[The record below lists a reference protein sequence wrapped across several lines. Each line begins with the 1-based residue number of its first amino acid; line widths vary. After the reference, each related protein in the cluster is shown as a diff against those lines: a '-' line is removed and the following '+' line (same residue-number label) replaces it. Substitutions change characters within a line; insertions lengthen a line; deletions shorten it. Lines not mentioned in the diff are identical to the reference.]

1 MRRHVTL
8 DFLTEWIRS
17 TAVLVFDPNALATA
31 GNRKADIACEEKGLA
46 FAAASLVVALALFE
60 TLQRHTGLWGLRR
73 NAIPFALAE
82 ICLWSLY
89 ALATAG
95 ALKILKGEKTLI
107 NNVSVAIRLLS
118 FFYIVGTL
126 LGSILYKESGNNVY
140 ILGIGCITGY
150 CFLQVICFPAVLIGL
165 NQLNGRAGSLFIL
178 VNLIVAATGAFTSV
192 AIAHRFGDPAR
203 GMVLDTQKQFS
214 ALR

>member
-1 MRRHVTL
+1 MRRHVML

-17 TAVLVFDPNALATA
+17 TAVLVVDPNALAAT
-31 GNRKADIACEEKGLA
+31 GNRKADRACEEKDLA

-73 NAIPFALAE
+73 NANPFALAE

-107 NNVSVAIRLLS
+107 NNISVAIRLLS
-118 FFYIVGTL
+118 TFYIVGTL

-140 ILGIGCITGY
+140 ILGIGCITAY
-150 CFLQVICFPAVLIGL
+150 CFLQVICFPAVLIGF
-165 NQLNGRAGSLFIL
+165 NRLNGRAGSLFIL
-178 VNLIVAATGAFTSV
+178 VNLLVAATGAFTSV
-192 AIAHRFGDPAR
+192 AIAHRFGDTAR
-203 GMVLDTQKQFS
+203 GMVLDTQIQFS